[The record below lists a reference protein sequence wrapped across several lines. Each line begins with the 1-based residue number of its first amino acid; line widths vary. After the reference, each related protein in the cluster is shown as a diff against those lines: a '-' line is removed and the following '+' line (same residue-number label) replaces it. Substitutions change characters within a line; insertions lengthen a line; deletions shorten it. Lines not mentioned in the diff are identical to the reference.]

1 MHLPMRGIHIFEK
14 PYYRE
19 ISPMRGGPMSGPPVS
34 DNGCSR
40 DAFLLT
46 LTYCTASGGI
56 LWQSRILTN
65 CMAQKAQSS

>member
-1 MHLPMRGIHIFEK
+1 MHLPMRGIHNFEK

-19 ISPMRGGPMSGPPVS
+19 ISPMRGRPMSGPPVS

-46 LTYCTASGGI
+46 LAYCTASGGI
-56 LWQSRILTN
+56 LW
-65 CMAQKAQSS
+65 

>member
-1 MHLPMRGIHIFEK
+1 MHLPMRGIDFFEK

-19 ISPMRGGPMSGPPVS
+19 ISPMRGPPVS

-56 LWQSRILTN
+56 LW
-65 CMAQKAQSS
+65 

>member
-19 ISPMRGGPMSGPPVS
+19 ISPMRGRPMRGRPMSGPPVS
-34 DNGCSR
+34 HNGCSH

-46 LTYCTASGGI
+46 FTYCTASGGI
-56 LWQSRILTN
+56 LW
-65 CMAQKAQSS
+65 